1 MPVGSQKRSRFWY
14 LLPILLQVIGGLIA
28 YFALRNSSST
38 IAKNA
43 LYVGT
48 ILSAVTTAVGVY
60 LYLNYHNDIRA
71 AQERVKEGG
80 LTINTGSGL
89 TINTG
94 SGGGGSSIDS
104 RTFLSMILLYYQW

>member
-14 LLPILLQVIGGLIA
+14 LLPIPLQFKGGLIA

-48 ILSAVTTAVGVY
+48 ILSAVTIAVGVY
-60 LYLNYHNDIRA
+60 LYLNYHNDIMA
-71 AQERVKEGG
+71 A
-80 LTINTGSGL
+80 
-89 TINTG
+89 
-94 SGGGGSSIDS
+94 
-104 RTFLSMILLYYQW
+104 